1 MINTIL
7 GRKIGMTQIWND
19 NDEVVP
25 VTVIQAG
32 PCTVSQVKTIES
44 DGYCAVQIGFG
55 DIKDKHVTKPM
66 RGHFE
71 KAGVK
76 PARYLR
82 EVRVPEGEE
91 HTCGEQVTVANF
103 ADCTK
108 VDVTGRSKGKGFQG
122 TIKRHHFNAGPKSHG
137 SRNYRRPGSIG
148 QCSQPSRVFKGT
160 RMPGHMGNERVTV
173 RNLQVVRIDEEQ
185 NLILVRGAVPGA
197 KNGLVIVRMA
207 KRA

>member
-7 GRKIGMTQIWND
+7 GRKIGMTQVWNE

-25 VTVIQAG
+25 VTAIQAG
-32 PCTVSQVKTIES
+32 PCAVSQVKTVES
-44 DGYCAVQIGFG
+44 DGYSAVQIGFG
-55 DIKDKHVTKPM
+55 DIKEKHVTKPM
-66 RGHFE
+66 KGHFA
-71 KAGVK
+71 KACLK
-76 PARYLR
+76 PVRYLR

-91 HTCGEQVTVANF
+91 HACGELVTVAAF
-103 ADCTK
+103 ADVAS

-122 TIKRHHFNAGPKSHG
+122 TIKRHNFDAGRKTHG
-137 SRNYRRPGSIG
+137 SHNYRAPGSVG
-148 QCSQPSRVFKGT
+148 QCSTPSRVFKGV

-173 RNLQVVRIDEEQ
+173 RNLKVVRVDEEQ

-207 KRA
+207 

>member
-7 GRKIGMTQIWND
+7 GRKIGMTQVWD
-19 NDEVVP
+19 ENDEVVP

-32 PCTVSQVKTIES
+32 PCAVSQVKTKES

-55 DIKDKHVTKPM
+55 DIKDKHVNKPM

-76 PARYLR
+76 PVRYLR

-91 HTCGEQVTVANF
+91 HTTGELVTVASFNGV
-103 ADCTK
+103 AK
-108 VDVTGRSKGKGFQG
+108 VDVIGRSKGKGFQG
-122 TIKRHHFNAGPKSHG
+122 TIKRWNFNAGPKTHG
-137 SRNYRRPGSIG
+137 SHNYRQHGSIG
-148 QCSQPSRVFKGT
+148 QCSTPSRVHKGVK
-160 RMPGHMGNERVTV
+160 MPGHMGNDRVTV
-173 RNLQVVRIDEEQ
+173 RNLQVVRVDEEQ
-185 NLILVRGAVPGA
+185 NLILVKGAVPGA

-207 KRA
+207 

>member
-7 GRKIGMTQIWND
+7 GRKIGMTQVWNEK
-19 NDEVVP
+19 DEVVP

-32 PCTVSQVKTIES
+32 PCAVSQVKTVES

-55 DIKDKHVTKPM
+55 DIKEKNVTKPM
-66 RGHFE
+66 KGHFA

-76 PARYLR
+76 PVRYLR

-91 HTCGEQVTVANF
+91 HTCGELVTVANF
-103 ADCTK
+103 ADAAK

-122 TIKRHHFNAGPKSHG
+122 TVKRHNFNSGPTTHG
-137 SRNYRRPGSIG
+137 SHFHRTHGSVG
-148 QCSQPSRVFKGT
+148 QCSTPSRIHKGVK
-160 RMPGHMGNERVTV
+160 MPGHMGDERVTV
-173 RNLQVVRIDEEQ
+173 RNLEVVRIDEEQ
-185 NLILVRGAVPGA
+185 NLILVKGAVPGA

-207 KRA
+207 

>member
-7 GRKIGMTQIWND
+7 GRKIGMTQVWND
-19 NDEVVP
+19 KDEVVP

-32 PCTVSQVKTIES
+32 PCAVSQVKTVES

-55 DIKDKHVTKPM
+55 DIKEKNVNKPM
-66 RGHFE
+66 KGHFD

-76 PARYLR
+76 PVRHLR

-91 HTCGEQVTVANF
+91 HTCGELVTVADF
-103 ADCTK
+103 ANVAK

-122 TIKRHHFNAGPKSHG
+122 TIKRHHFNSGPTTHG
-137 SRNYRRPGSIG
+137 SHFHRTHGSVG
-148 QCSQPSRVFKGT
+148 QCSTPSRVHKGVK
-160 RMPGHMGNERVTV
+160 MPGQMGSKRVTV
-173 RNLQVVRIDEEQ
+173 RNLKVVRVDEEQ
-185 NLILVRGAVPGA
+185 NLILVCGAVPGN

-207 KRA
+207 

>member
-7 GRKIGMTQIWND
+7 GRKIGMTQVWNE

-32 PCTVSQVKTIES
+32 PCAVSQVKTKES

-55 DIKDKHVTKPM
+55 DIKDKHVNKPM

-76 PARYLR
+76 PVRHLR
-82 EVRVPEGEE
+82 EVRVAEGEE
-91 HTCGEQVTVANF
+91 HTVGEVVTVANF
-103 ADCTK
+103 AEATK
-108 VDVTGRSKGKGFQG
+108 VDVIGRSKGKGFQG
-122 TIKRHHFNAGPKSHG
+122 TIKRWNFNAGPKTHG
-137 SRNYRRPGSIG
+137 SHNYRQHGSIG
-148 QCSQPSRVFKGT
+148 QCSTPSRVHKGVK
-160 RMPGHMGNERVTV
+160 MPGHMGNERVTV
-173 RNLQVVRIDEEQ
+173 RNLQVVRVDEEQ
-185 NLILVRGAVPGA
+185 NLILVKGAVPGA

-207 KRA
+207 

>member
-7 GRKIGMTQIWND
+7 GRKIGMTQVWNE

-32 PCTVSQVKTIES
+32 PCAISQVKTKAT

-55 DIKDKHVTKPM
+55 DIKDKNVNKPM
-66 RGHFE
+66 RGHFD

-76 PARYLR
+76 ATRYLR

-91 HTCGEQVTVANF
+91 HTCGELVTVESF
-103 ADCTK
+103 ADVEK
-108 VDVTGRSKGKGFQG
+108 VDVIGRSKGKGFQG
-122 TIKRHHFNAGPKSHG
+122 TIRRHNFNAGRKTHG
-137 SRNYRRPGSIG
+137 SHNYRQHGSIG
-148 QCSQPSRVFKGT
+148 QCSTPSRVHKGL
-160 RMPGHMGNERVTV
+160 RMPGQMGNERVTV
-173 RNLQVVRIDEEQ
+173 RNLKVVRIDAEQ

-197 KNGLVIVRMA
+197 KNGLVLVRMA
-207 KRA
+207 

>member
-7 GRKIGMTQIWND
+7 GRKIGMTQVWND
-19 NDEVVP
+19 KDEVVP

-32 PCTVSQVKTIES
+32 PCAVSQVKTVES

-55 DIKDKHVTKPM
+55 DIKDKNVNKPM
-66 RGHFE
+66 KGHFA

-76 PARYLR
+76 PVRHLR

-91 HTCGEQVTVANF
+91 HVCGELVTVASF
-103 ADCTK
+103 ADVKK

-122 TIKRHHFNAGPKSHG
+122 TIKRYNFNAGRKTHG
-137 SRNYRRPGSIG
+137 SHNYRQHGSIG
-148 QCSQPSRVFKGT
+148 QCSTPSRVFKGVK
-160 RMPGHMGNERVTV
+160 MPGQMGNKRVTV
-173 RNLQVVRIDEEQ
+173 RNLQVVRVDEEQ

-207 KRA
+207 

>member
-7 GRKIGMTQIWND
+7 GRKIGMTQVWNE

-32 PCTVSQVKTIES
+32 PCAISQVKTKET

-55 DIKDKHVTKPM
+55 DIKDKHVNKPM

-76 PARYLR
+76 PVRYLR

-91 HTCGEQVTVANF
+91 HKVGELVTVESF
-103 ADCTK
+103 ADVAK
-108 VDVTGRSKGKGFQG
+108 VDVIGRSKGKGFQG
-122 TIKRHHFNAGPKSHG
+122 TIKRHNFDAGPTTHG
-137 SRNYRRPGSIG
+137 SHFQRTHGSIG
-148 QCSQPSRVFKGT
+148 QCSTPSRVHKGVK
-160 RMPGHMGNERVTV
+160 MPGHMGNERVTV
-173 RNLQVVRIDEEQ
+173 KNLKVVRVDAEQ
-185 NLILVRGAVPGA
+185 NLILVKGAVPGGRNA
-197 KNGLVIVRMA
+197 LVAVRMA
-207 KRA
+207 